1 MSGEASFNDLFLI
14 PPQSPSS
21 SSCHMLA
28 ISTAGNQLAVISV
41 LEEGGGG
48 GDADAACPKVRIL
61 TGITSPQ
68 KVYGSLRACSPASN
82 PTDLASQVCMVT
94 RFKALIL
101 CGDRQLKLYDLDR
114 GCLLLRLKGVMN
126 QKMPFFACIDEKN
139 CIALS
144 RNRMTVNIMSLETG
158 MSLHF

>member
-1 MSGEASFNDLFLI
+1 MV
-14 PPQSPSS
+14 
-21 SSCHMLA
+21 A
-28 ISTAGNQLAVISV
+28 ISTSGNQLAVISV
-41 LEEGGGG
+41 KDASKGDHDDEGNE
-48 GDADAACPKVRIL
+48 CPKVRML

-68 KVYGSLRACSPASN
+68 K
-82 PTDLASQVCMVT
+82 VCMVT

-101 CGDRQLKLYDLDR
+101 CGDRQLKLYDLDK
-114 GCLLLRLKGVMN
+114 GCLLLKLKGVMN

-158 MSLHF
+158 QYPLHFLFTHFFIIPFQSQVT